1 MMIVI
6 GESELNIYK
15 VLLLRGEFYATILF
29 GLKDSSNLYYNKLRY
44 IEGVISIFW
53 SDGQIFLDPKNIKL
67 QLEGHSIVI
76 SFKIGDIM

>member
-15 VLLLRGEFYATILF
+15 VKLLRGKFYATILF
-29 GLKDSSNLYYNKLRY
+29 GLKNSSSLYYNKLRY
-44 IEGVISIFW
+44 IESAISIFW

-67 QLEGHSIVI
+67 QLEDHSIVI